1 MDFFHRI
8 DPFRLIRLAVSS
20 FFFLSEC
27 SILLSDLDWLD
38 WVDLD
43 WLGWFY
49 LNWLDWIYRS
59 RLTVWALFN
68 MERLVNPN
76 WLGRV
81 NQALLQRHF
90 NV

>member
-1 MDFFHRI
+1 MYSTQKTWTAVTI
-8 DPFRLIRLAVSS
+8 DWLDWVDLDWLDWV
-20 FFFLSEC
+20 
-27 SILLSDLDWLD
+27 DLDWLD

-81 NQALLQRHF
+81 NQALLQGHF